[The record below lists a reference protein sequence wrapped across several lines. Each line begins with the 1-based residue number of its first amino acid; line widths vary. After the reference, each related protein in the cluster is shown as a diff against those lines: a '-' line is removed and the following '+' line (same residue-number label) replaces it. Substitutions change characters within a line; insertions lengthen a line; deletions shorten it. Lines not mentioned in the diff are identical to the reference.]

1 MSIKK
6 TNWISQLPTEYI
18 SAGLLPFAMAPT
30 LILLDP
36 RIGPR
41 ELRVFLCLSMHAN
54 STTGLCW
61 PSQARLA
68 EMCGYFRKGTPD
80 NSLVSSII
88 KKLVQL
94 GWVVNL
100 GQRGFNKSNGYRLMT
115 PTPCEFRKVARRWSS
130 EKGALSEEQ
139 VFLAGLLRDGFNTL
153 EDYIDFSNQD
163 GCYADPV
170 TYAAKVLTV
179 AAAQQTIA
187 TSENVSAGNDVQE
200 LAWA

>member
-1 MSIKK
+1 MSVKK
-6 TNWISQLPTEYI
+6 TNWISQLPTEYAA
-18 SAGLLPFAMAPT
+18 AGLLPFAMAPT

-36 RIGPR
+36 RVGPR

-68 EMCGYFRKGTPD
+68 EMCGYFRKGIPD

-115 PTPCEFRKVARRWSS
+115 PALCESRKVGRRWQS
-130 EKGALSEEQ
+130 EKGALNEEQ
-139 VFLAGLLRDGFNTL
+139 VFLAGLLKDGFSTL
-153 EDYIDFSNQD
+153 EDYIDFSNQE
-163 GCYADPV
+163 GRYADSV
-170 TYAAKVLTV
+170 TYEAKVLTV
-179 AAAQQTIA
+179 AAAQQTT
-187 TSENVSAGNDVQE
+187 TSGETASSNNEEQGLS
-200 LAWA
+200 WA